1 VSVACGTLVIYAGL
15 MLKALRW
22 VLFAVVVYF
31 FVLPLIP
38 AFRGAIADLRQIDP
52 VLLFAAIGLEFVAL
66 YCYTLMTH
74 AALGSDANR
83 LTRFDLFRIQLSTR
97 ALGSILPAG
106 SAASNALGFRLIT
119 SSGIAKADAGF
130 ALATAGIGSA
140 VILNVLLWFGLIV
153 SIPLRGSSPVYG
165 TAAVAG
171 AVLMAIVGAIVFG
184 LVDDKG
190 RLHRF
195 VKWIYD
201 RLGRDGES
209 AATLLD
215 HLRDRIR
222 GLVAER
228 DVMKRVVAWSVANW
242 LLDLM
247 ALWLFLRAFG
257 GSVSVDGLL
266 VAFGLANVI
275 ASVPITPGGL
285 GIVEGVYIPTLVGF
299 GVPAATATVT
309 VLTYRIAQYWLPILV
324 GGVSYASLRVGAVAA
339 VPAPQSR
346 LARLQSATQAGTQ
359 VRETKASWIERNAP
373 RDRTGMFPAPVYEV
387 TGEQPKQRPTDAR
400 ERPTDARERPTD
412 HPDSPRNGDAS
423 RG

>member
-1 VSVACGTLVIYAGL
+1 

-31 FVLPLIP
+31 FVLPLLP
-38 AFRGAIADLRQIDP
+38 AFRGAVADLRQIDP
-52 VLLFAAIGLEFVAL
+52 VLLAAAIGLEFVAL
-66 YCYTLMTH
+66 YCYTLLTH
-74 AALGSDANR
+74 AALGPDSNR

-119 SSGIAKADAGF
+119 SSGVKKADAGF

-140 VILNVLLWFGLIV
+140 VILNVLLWVGLVV
-153 SIPLRGSSPVYG
+153 SIPLRGSSPVYS

-171 AVLMAIVGAIVFG
+171 AVLMGIVGAIVFG

-190 RLHRF
+190 RLAR
-195 VKWIYD
+195 VVRYVYD
-201 RLGRDGES
+201 RIGRDGDS
-209 AATLLD
+209 AAELLD

-228 DVMKRVVAWSVANW
+228 DVLRRVILWGTANW
-242 LLDLM
+242 LLDLL

-266 VAFGLANVI
+266 VAFGLANVL
-275 ASVPITPGGL
+275 ASIPITPGGL

-309 VLTYRIAQYWLPILV
+309 VLTYRIAQFWLPILV
-324 GGVSYASLRVGAVAA
+324 GGVAYASLRAGAVAP

-346 LARLQSATQAGTQ
+346 LSRVQSAARAGTQ
-359 VRETKASWIERNAP
+359 VRETKARWIEANAP
-373 RDRTGMFPAPVYEV
+373 RDRTGIFPSPRYED
-387 TGEQPKQRPTDAR
+387 TGEQPRS
-400 ERPTDARERPTD
+400 E
-412 HPDSPRNGDAS
+412 
-423 RG
+423 

>member
-1 VSVACGTLVIYAGL
+1 

-31 FVLPLIP
+31 FVLPLLP
-38 AFRGAIADLRQIDP
+38 AFRGAVADLRQIDP
-52 VLLFAAIGLEFVAL
+52 VLLAAANGLEFVAL
-66 YCYTLMTH
+66 YCYTLLTH
-74 AALGSDANR
+74 AALGPDANR

-119 SSGIAKADAGF
+119 SSGVKKADAGF

-140 VILNVLLWFGLIV
+140 VILNVLLWLGLVV
-153 SIPLRGSSPVYG
+153 SIPLRGSSPVYS

-171 AVLMAIVGAIVFG
+171 AVLMGIVGAIVFG

-190 RLHRF
+190 RLAR
-195 VKWIYD
+195 VVRYVYD
-201 RLGRDGES
+201 RIGRDGES
-209 AATLLD
+209 AAELLD

-228 DVMKRVVAWSVANW
+228 DVLRRVILWGTANW
-242 LLDLM
+242 LLDLL

-257 GSVSVDGLL
+257 GSVSADGLL

-275 ASVPITPGGL
+275 ASIPITPGGL

-309 VLTYRIAQYWLPILV
+309 VLTYRIAQFWLPILV
-324 GGVSYASLRVGAVAA
+324 GGVAYASLRAGAVAP

-346 LARLQSATQAGTQ
+346 LGRVQSATRAGTQ
-359 VRETKASWIERNAP
+359 VRETKAHWIEANAP
-373 RDRTGMFPAPVYEV
+373 RDRTGIFPSPRYED
-387 TGEQPKQRPTDAR
+387 TGEQPATNKGEQPATDR
-400 ERPTDARERPTD
+400 GEQPEQ
-412 HPDSPRNGDAS
+412 PRS
-423 RG
+423 E

>member
-1 VSVACGTLVIYAGL
+1 

-31 FVLPLIP
+31 FVLPLLP
-38 AFRGAIADLRQIDP
+38 AFRGAVADLRQIDP
-52 VLLFAAIGLEFVAL
+52 VLLAAAIGLEFVAL
-66 YCYTLMTH
+66 YCYTLLTH
-74 AALGSDANR
+74 AALGPDANR

-119 SSGIAKADAGF
+119 SSGVKKADAGF

-140 VILNVLLWFGLIV
+140 VILNVLLWVGLVV
-153 SIPLRGSSPVYG
+153 SIPLRGSSPVYS

-171 AVLMAIVGAIVFG
+171 AVLMGIVGAIVFG

-190 RLHRF
+190 RLAR
-195 VKWIYD
+195 VVRYVYD

-209 AATLLD
+209 AAELLD

-228 DVMKRVVAWSVANW
+228 DVLRRVILWGTANW
-242 LLDLM
+242 LLDLL

-266 VAFGLANVI
+266 VAFGLANVL
-275 ASVPITPGGL
+275 ASIPITPAVSASSRAFTFRHSSASAFRLRRRRSRCSRIASRSSGCRFSS
-285 GIVEGVYIPTLVGF
+285 VEWRMRRCAPARWRPCPHRSRGSVACSRRRAPARRCARPRRTGSRPTRR
-299 GVPAATATVT
+299 ATARASSPRRAMRTP
-309 VLTYRIAQYWLPILV
+309 AN
-324 GGVSYASLRVGAVAA
+324 SLRRTRASSPSSP
-339 VPAPQSR
+339 VPNEPPR
-346 LARLQSATQAGTQ
+346 LAHVLL
-359 VRETKASWIERNAP
+359 KP
-373 RDRTGMFPAPVYEV
+373 
-387 TGEQPKQRPTDAR
+387 
-400 ERPTDARERPTD
+400 
-412 HPDSPRNGDAS
+412 
-423 RG
+423 

>member
-1 VSVACGTLVIYAGL
+1 

-22 VLFAVVVYF
+22 VLFAIVIYF

-38 AFRGAIADLRQIDP
+38 AFRNAVADLRQIDP
-52 VLLFAAIGLEFVAL
+52 VLLAAAIGLSFMAL
-66 YCYTLMTH
+66 YCYTLLTH
-74 AALGSDANR
+74 AALGADANL

-119 SSGIAKADAGF
+119 SSGIQKADAGF

-140 VILNVLLWFGLIV
+140 VILNVLLWLGLVV
-153 SIPLRGSSPVYG
+153 SIPLRGGNPVYG

-171 AVLMAIVGAIVFG
+171 AILMAIVGAIIFG
-184 LVDDKG
+184 LIDDKG
-190 RLHRF
+190 RLHRL
-195 VKWIYD
+195 VRWVYD
-201 RLGRDGES
+201 RIGRDGKS
-209 AATLLD
+209 AATLID

-228 DVMKRVVAWSVANW
+228 DVLRRVLMWGTANW
-242 LLDLM
+242 LLDLT
-247 ALWLFLRAFG
+247 ALWLFMRAFG
-257 GSVSVDGLL
+257 GSVSIDALL

-299 GVPAATATVT
+299 GLPVTTATVT

-324 GGVSYASLRVGAVAA
+324 GAVSYISLRIGAVAP

-346 LARLQSATQAGTQ
+346 LSRIESATRAGTA
-359 VRETKASWIERNAP
+359 VSESKAGWIEKYAP
-373 RDRTGMFPAPVYEV
+373 RDRTGMFPLPLYDN
-387 TGEQPKQRPTDAR
+387 TGEQPETRGDNDHGQGNPSGNAR
-400 ERPTDARERPTD
+400 DE
-412 HPDSPRNGDAS
+412 
-423 RG
+423 

>member
-1 VSVACGTLVIYAGL
+1 

-31 FVLPLIP
+31 FVLPLLP
-38 AFRGAIADLRQIDP
+38 AFRGAVADLRQIDP
-52 VLLFAAIGLEFVAL
+52 VLLAAAIGLEFVAL
-66 YCYTLMTH
+66 YCYTLLTH

-119 SSGIAKADAGF
+119 SSGVKKADAGF

-140 VILNVLLWFGLIV
+140 VILNVLLWVGLVV
-153 SIPLRGSSPVYG
+153 SIPLRGSSPVYS
-165 TAAVAG
+165 TAAIAG
-171 AVLMAIVGAIVFG
+171 AVLMGIVGAVVFG
-184 LVDDKG
+184 LIDDKG
-190 RLHRF
+190 RLAR
-195 VKWIYD
+195 VVRYVYD
-201 RLGRDGES
+201 RIGRDGES
-209 AATLLD
+209 AAELLD

-228 DVMKRVVAWSVANW
+228 DVLRRVILWGTANW
-242 LLDLM
+242 LLDLL

-257 GSVSVDGLL
+257 GSVSADGLL
-266 VAFGLANVI
+266 VAFGLANVL
-275 ASVPITPGGL
+275 ASIPITPGGL

-309 VLTYRIAQYWLPILV
+309 VLTYRIAQFWLPILV
-324 GGVSYASLRVGAVAA
+324 GGVAYASLRIGAVAP

-346 LARLQSATQAGTQ
+346 LSRVQSAARAGTQ
-359 VRETKASWIERNAP
+359 VRETKARWIEANAP
-373 RDRTGMFPAPVYEV
+373 RDRTGIFPAPRYED
-387 TGEQPKQRPTDAR
+387 TGEQPATDTGEQPATDR
-400 ERPTDARERPTD
+400 GERPQQ
-412 HPDSPRNGDAS
+412 PRS
-423 RG
+423 E

>member
-1 VSVACGTLVIYAGL
+1 

-31 FVLPLIP
+31 FVLPLLP
-38 AFRGAIADLRQIDP
+38 AFRGAVADLRQIDP
-52 VLLFAAIGLEFVAL
+52 VLLVAAIGLEFVAL
-66 YCYTLMTH
+66 YCYTLLTH

-119 SSGIAKADAGF
+119 SSGVKKADAGF

-140 VILNVLLWFGLIV
+140 VILNVLLWVGLVV
-153 SIPLRGSSPVYG
+153 SIPLRGSSPVYS

-171 AVLMAIVGAIVFG
+171 AVLMGIVGAVVFG
-184 LVDDKG
+184 LIDDKG
-190 RLHRF
+190 RLARVVRF
-195 VKWIYD
+195 VYG

-209 AATLLD
+209 AAEVLD

-228 DVMKRVVAWSVANW
+228 DVLRRVVVWGTANW
-242 LLDLM
+242 LLDLL

-257 GSVSVDGLL
+257 GTVSADGLL
-266 VAFGLANVI
+266 VAFGLANVL
-275 ASVPITPGGL
+275 ASIPITPGGL

-309 VLTYRIAQYWLPILV
+309 VLTYRIAQFWLPILV
-324 GGVSYASLRVGAVAA
+324 GGVAYASLRVGAVAP

-346 LARLQSATQAGTQ
+346 LSRVQSAARAGTQ
-359 VRETKASWIERNAP
+359 VRETKAHWIEANAP
-373 RDRTGMFPAPVYEV
+373 RDRTGIFPSPRYED
-387 TGEQPKQRPTDAR
+387 TGEQPRS
-400 ERPTDARERPTD
+400 E
-412 HPDSPRNGDAS
+412 
-423 RG
+423 

>member
-1 VSVACGTLVIYAGL
+1 MV
-15 MLKALRW
+15 KALRW
-22 VLFAVVVYF
+22 VLFAVVFYF

-38 AFRGAIADLRQIDP
+38 AFRNAVADLRQIDP
-52 VLLFAAIGLEFVAL
+52 VLLAAAIGLEFVAL
-66 YCYTLMTH
+66 YCYTLLTH
-74 AALGSDANR
+74 AALGPTANR

-119 SSGIAKADAGF
+119 SSGVKKADAGF

-140 VILNVLLWFGLIV
+140 VILNVLLWLGLVV
-153 SIPLRGSSPVYG
+153 SIPLRGSSPVYS

-171 AVLMAIVGAIVFG
+171 AVLMGIVGAIVFG

-190 RLHRF
+190 RLAR
-195 VKWIYD
+195 VVRYVYD
-201 RLGRDGES
+201 RIGRDGES
-209 AATLLD
+209 AAELLD

-228 DVMKRVVAWSVANW
+228 DVLRRVVLWGTANW
-242 LLDLM
+242 LLDLL

-257 GSVSVDGLL
+257 GSVSADGLL

-275 ASVPITPGGL
+275 ASIPITPGGL

-309 VLTYRIAQYWLPILV
+309 VLTYRIAQFWLPILV
-324 GGVSYASLRVGAVAA
+324 GGVAYASLRAGAVAP

-346 LARLQSATQAGTQ
+346 LGRVQSATRAGTQ
-359 VRETKASWIERNAP
+359 VRETKAHWIEANAP
-373 RDRTGMFPAPVYEV
+373 RDRTGIFPSPRYED
-387 TGEQPKQRPTDAR
+387 TGEQPATNTGEQP
-400 ERPTDARERPTD
+400 EQ
-412 HPDSPRNGDAS
+412 PRS
-423 RG
+423 E

>member
-1 VSVACGTLVIYAGL
+1 
-15 MLKALRW
+15 MKALRW

-31 FVLPLIP
+31 FVLPLLP
-38 AFRGAIADLRQIDP
+38 AFRGAVADLRQIDP
-52 VLLFAAIGLEFVAL
+52 VLLAAAIGLEFVAL
-66 YCYTLMTH
+66 YCYTLLTH

-119 SSGIAKADAGF
+119 SSGVKKADAGF

-140 VILNVLLWFGLIV
+140 VILNVLLWVGLVV
-153 SIPLRGSSPVYG
+153 SIPLRGSSPVYS

-171 AVLMAIVGAIVFG
+171 AVLMGIVGAIVFG

-190 RLHRF
+190 RLAR
-195 VKWIYD
+195 VVRYVYD
-201 RLGRDGES
+201 RIGRDGDS
-209 AATLLD
+209 AAELLD

-228 DVMKRVVAWSVANW
+228 DVLRRVILWGTANW
-242 LLDLM
+242 LLDLL

-266 VAFGLANVI
+266 VAFGLANVL
-275 ASVPITPGGL
+275 ASIPITPGGL

-309 VLTYRIAQYWLPILV
+309 VLTYRIAQFWLPILV
-324 GGVSYASLRVGAVAA
+324 GGVAYASLRAGAVAP

-346 LARLQSATQAGTQ
+346 LSRVQSAARAGTQ
-359 VRETKASWIERNAP
+359 VRETKARWIEANAP
-373 RDRTGMFPAPVYEV
+373 RDRTGIFPSPRYED
-387 TGEQPKQRPTDAR
+387 TGEQPRS
-400 ERPTDARERPTD
+400 E
-412 HPDSPRNGDAS
+412 
-423 RG
+423 

>member
-1 VSVACGTLVIYAGL
+1 

-52 VLLFAAIGLEFVAL
+52 VLLFVAIGLEFVAL
-66 YCYTLMTH
+66 YCYALMTH
-74 AALGSDANR
+74 AALGSEANR

-97 ALGSILPAG
+97 ALGSVLPAG

-257 GSVSVDGLL
+257 GSVSADGLL

-275 ASVPITPGGL
+275 ASIPITPGGL
-285 GIVEGVYIPTLVGF
+285 GIVEGV
-299 GVPAATATVT
+299 
-309 VLTYRIAQYWLPILV
+309 
-324 GGVSYASLRVGAVAA
+324 
-339 VPAPQSR
+339 
-346 LARLQSATQAGTQ
+346 
-359 VRETKASWIERNAP
+359 
-373 RDRTGMFPAPVYEV
+373 
-387 TGEQPKQRPTDAR
+387 
-400 ERPTDARERPTD
+400 
-412 HPDSPRNGDAS
+412 
-423 RG
+423 

>member
-1 VSVACGTLVIYAGL
+1 

-38 AFRGAIADLRQIDP
+38 AFRNAVSDLRQIDP
-52 VLLFAAIGLEFVAL
+52 ILLATAIVLSFMAL
-66 YCYTLMTH
+66 YCYTLVTH
-74 AALGSDANR
+74 AALGEDSVR

-97 ALGSILPAG
+97 ALGSILPGG

-119 SSGIAKADAGF
+119 SSGVGKADAGF

-140 VILNVLLWFGLIV
+140 LILNMLLWVGLVV

-165 TAAVAG
+165 TAAIAG

-184 LVDDKG
+184 LIDDKG
-190 RLHRF
+190 RLHRI
-195 VKWIYD
+195 VRWIYD
-201 RLGRDGES
+201 RFGRDGES
-209 AATLLD
+209 AAELLD

-228 DVMKRVVAWSVANW
+228 DVLRRVLLWGTINW
-242 LLDLM
+242 LLDLT

-257 GSVSVDGLL
+257 GSVSIDALL
-266 VAFGLANVI
+266 VAYGLANVL

-299 GVPAATATVT
+299 GVPVATATVT
-309 VLTYRIAQYWLPILV
+309 VLTYRIAQYWLPILA
-324 GGVSYASLRVGAVAA
+324 GAVSYASLRIGAVTP

-346 LARLQSATQAGTQ
+346 IGRLQSVTQAGTQ
-359 VRETKASWIERNAP
+359 VSESKARWIERNAP
-373 RDRTGMFPAPVYEV
+373 RDRTGMFPSPTYDN
-387 TGEQPKQRPTDAR
+387 TGEQQAQVPTDGAR
-400 ERPTDARERPTD
+400 DDRPPAAGSDDTPA
-412 HPDSPRNGDAS
+412 
-423 RG
+423 

>member
-1 VSVACGTLVIYAGL
+1 

-31 FVLPLIP
+31 FVLPLLP
-38 AFRGAIADLRQIDP
+38 AFRGAVADLRQIDP
-52 VLLFAAIGLEFVAL
+52 VLLAAAIGLEFVAL
-66 YCYTLMTH
+66 YCYTLLTH
-74 AALGSDANR
+74 AALGPDANR

-119 SSGIAKADAGF
+119 SSGVKKADAGF

-140 VILNVLLWFGLIV
+140 VILNVLLWLGLVV
-153 SIPLRGSSPVYG
+153 SIPLRGSSPVYS

-171 AVLMAIVGAIVFG
+171 AVLMGIVGAIVFG

-190 RLHRF
+190 RLAR
-195 VKWIYD
+195 VVRYVYD
-201 RLGRDGES
+201 RIGRDGES
-209 AATLLD
+209 AADLLD

-228 DVMKRVVAWSVANW
+228 DVLRRVVLWGTANW
-242 LLDLM
+242 LLDLL

-257 GSVSVDGLL
+257 GSVSADGLL

-275 ASVPITPGGL
+275 ASIPITPGGL

-309 VLTYRIAQYWLPILV
+309 VLTYRIAQFWLPILV
-324 GGVSYASLRVGAVAA
+324 GGVAYASLRAGAVAP

-346 LARLQSATQAGTQ
+346 LGRVQSATRAGTQ
-359 VRETKASWIERNAP
+359 VRETKAHWIEANAP
-373 RDRTGMFPAPVYEV
+373 RDRTGIFPSPRYED
-387 TGEQPKQRPTDAR
+387 TGEQPATNTGEQP
-400 ERPTDARERPTD
+400 EQ
-412 HPDSPRNGDAS
+412 PRS
-423 RG
+423 E